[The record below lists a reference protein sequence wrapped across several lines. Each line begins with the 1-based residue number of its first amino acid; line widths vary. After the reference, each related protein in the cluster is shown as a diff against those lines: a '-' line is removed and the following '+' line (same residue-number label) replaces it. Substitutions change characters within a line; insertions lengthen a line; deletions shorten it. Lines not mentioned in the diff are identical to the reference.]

1 MPKATSR
8 SARVNIP
15 NRDARRE
22 LMELIRKNQTQLTQ
36 KWMMEKPIETRP
48 TFYKTIKA
56 MVKDI
61 DNMLCDE
68 YPSEEELDSD
78 DEDDDDDDDDEGSEG
93 DEDEEGSEGDE
104 DEDGSEDEDDDEDD
118 ED

>member
-68 YPSEEELDSD
+68 YPSEEDLDSD
-78 DEDDDDDDDDEGSEG
+78 DED

-104 DEDGSEDEDDDEDD
+104 DDEGSEDDDDDDDDDDDEDE